1 MPFPVSKLIP
11 KTLGGK
17 CIASVFVGIL
27 LGFFLGE
34 KSAVL
39 EPVGIIFIRATT
51 LLVMPYL
58 IVEIIGVFGGL
69 KREAMISLMKN
80 GGPGIALIF
89 LIGGAVVT
97 LTPSF
102 LPPLPSSPLFNRDLL
117 ETHASSSLLDIFL
130 PANIFS
136 ALASGNF
143 PAIVIMSSAIGIVLQ
158 TMRGRE
164 AVLALIEPLRNLFS
178 TILNSVINHV
188 TPFGILAITA
198 HAVGSSE
205 STEFQRLLGLV
216 AMYVVSIS
224 VVVLV
229 VLPGVL
235 LTFTRFGYREL
246 WQVVRDPL
254 VLALSAGSVLITLP
268 VVIANIRA
276 LLSPKNPEEEEKF
289 APVEALIPL
298 GMTLFSLGKITTPL
312 FVPFAAWYFD
322 APMGISRILAMLPSA
337 IPTAMGR
344 SSIAVIE
351 EIPKA
356 GLPSSLV
363 SLYYMN
369 EQWTSRCSDIFTLPA
384 VATMA
389 FVLHSFLTRSIRFR
403 PVPLV
408 SFTAL
413 AAVLAVSMGFGA
425 NKILAS
431 ALSGSSHAHEI
442 VMTRTSLLPET
453 SATILS
459 TTQLPQPDASSL
471 ARVKERG
478 VLRAGVRGD
487 SPPYVYRNSYGDLV
501 GHDIDMLKAIALSLG
516 VKLELIEGSYQDLLL
531 WLSESRFDCAV
542 GGLVAT
548 GIRANGFLTSVTYA
562 QASYAVVVPDT
573 LVAEFQERLTSGS
586 CAALKFAIAPPE
598 STSSDLR
605 RTISDRFSRPNQQ
618 RVVFQSIS
626 TAGDFASG
634 TPAAD
639 ALLTTA
645 EAGSAY
651 AVIHPQFTMLPIF
664 GKSLTAEV
672 VLLFEGK
679 DRSLPDFVKNWILE
693 NQNLDLMERLENHWI
708 LFKHTQNHD

>member
-27 LGFFLGE
+27 MGFLLGE
-34 KSAVL
+34 KAAVL
-39 EPVGIIFIRATT
+39 EPIGIIFIRATT

-58 IVEIIGVFGGL
+58 IVELIGVFGGL
-69 KREAMISLMKN
+69 KREAMIALLKN

-89 LIGGAVVT
+89 VIGAAVVT

-117 ETHASSSLLDIFL
+117 EPHASSSLLDLFL

-158 TMRGRE
+158 TMKGRE

-178 TILNSVINHV
+178 TILNIVISHV

-198 HAVGSSE
+198 HAVGSTE
-205 STEFQRLLGLV
+205 STDFQRLLGLV

-268 VVIANIRA
+268 VVIANMRVVLA
-276 LLSPKNPEEEEKF
+276 PKTSEEQENL

-298 GMTLFSLGKITTPL
+298 GMTLFSLGKITTPI

-322 APMGISRILAMLPSA
+322 APMSISRILAMLPSA

-363 SLYYMN
+363 SLFYMN

-389 FVLHSFLTRSIRFR
+389 FLLHSFLTKSIRFR
-403 PVPLV
+403 PVPMV
-408 SFTAL
+408 SFAAL
-413 AAVLAVSMGFGA
+413 AGLLAVSMGFGA
-425 NKILAS
+425 NKFLAS
-431 ALSGSSHAHEI
+431 ALSGLSHAHEI
-442 VMTRTSLLPET
+442 VMTRTSMVPET

-459 TTQLPQPDASSL
+459 TTQLPQPDTSSL

-478 VLRAGVRGD
+478 VLRAGIRSD
-487 SPPYVYRNSYGDLV
+487 SPPYVYRNSHGELV
-501 GHDIDMLKAIALSLG
+501 GHDIDLLKSLSFSLG
-516 VKLELIEGSYQDLLL
+516 VKLELIEGSYQELLE
-531 WLSESRFDCAV
+531 WLSETRVDCAA
-542 GGLVAT
+542 GGLLAT
-548 GIRANGFLTSVTYA
+548 GIRPNGFFSLVTYA
-562 QASYAVVVPDT
+562 HASYAVVVPDT
-573 LVAEFQERLTSGS
+573 KVAEFQDRLDGGS
-586 CAALKFAIAPPE
+586 SVPLKFAMAPPE
-598 STSSDLR
+598 SNSSDLR
-605 RTISDRFSRPNQQ
+605 RTISDRYSRPNRQ

-634 TPAAD
+634 TGRAD

-664 GKSLTAEV
+664 GKSLTADV
-672 VLLFEGK
+672 VLLFEVK

-693 NQNLDLMERLENHWI
+693 NNNLDLIERLENHWI
-708 LFKHTQNHD
+708 LYKSTRKPD